1 MYYCT
6 SCILS
11 RSAAAEVQF
20 WLSGW
25 EDGTLGNP
33 HCTFAAVHSDR
44 IFARI
49 HPLISVV

>member
-6 SCILS
+6 SYILS
-11 RSAAAEVQF
+11 RSAAVEVQF

-25 EDGTLGNP
+25 GDGTLGNP
-33 HCTFAAVHSDR
+33 HCTFAAVHLNR

-49 HPLISVV
+49 RPLISVV